1 MDRSSSPSDRNGARP
16 DRNGPRRLVSLL
28 PWKLLDEARARLPFL
43 RTSLPKI
50 SMPSPGTE
58 PGVGAKRS
66 RPPAVAP
73 ESIRVTCTDDCA
85 DKVEIQEISDVTE
98 FLARHRPAWSRVRWI
113 SIIGIRDVDGIW
125 AFSEKYQ
132 LHPLAVEDVVIN
144 AQRPKAED
152 YPASEHHPGRLFVV
166 GRLIELHDSRLHSH
180 QVNLFLGRNT
190 LVTIQEEG
198 AAVFEP
204 IYRRIQTAGSRLR
217 ENDVSFLL
225 YALLDAMVDS
235 GFPILER
242 YSARI
247 ENLEEELLTQPDRDT
262 LNKVHTI
269 KREMFLF
276 RRAMWPMRDLI
287 QQLQRE
293 KHECLSETTQTYF
306 RDVYDHCVQIIDLVE
321 TYREITGAVTET
333 YISTISNRTND
344 VMRVL
349 TVIGTIFIPL
359 TFLAG
364 VYGMNMNIPEAHWDG
379 FYFVFWGVCIAIA
392 VTMIAWFR
400 RRNWL

>member
-1 MDRSSSPSDRNGARP
+1 MEHPMEPSSPSSDRNGTH
-16 DRNGPRRLVSLL
+16 RLAEL
-28 PWKLLDEARARLPFL
+28 PWKLLGEARARLPFL
-43 RTSLPKI
+43 RTAVPKV

-58 PGVGAKRS
+58 AGLSAQRS
-66 RPPAVAP
+66 MPAAVTP
-73 ESIRVTCTDDCA
+73 ESIRVTCIDYCPDDVEVQEVA
-85 DKVEIQEISDVTE
+85 DIGG
-98 FLARHRPAWSRVRWI
+98 FLAEHRPSWSRVRWI
-113 SIIGIRDVDGIW
+113 SIIGIRDVDGIR
-125 AFSEKYQ
+125 AFAEKYQ

-144 AQRPKAED
+144 TQRPKAED
-152 YPASEHHPGRLFVV
+152 YPGSAHQPGRLFVV
-166 GRLIELHDSRLHSH
+166 GRLIELHDDHLHSH
-180 QVNLFLGRNT
+180 QVNFFLGRNT
-190 LVTIQEEG
+190 LVTIQETQ

-204 IYRRIQTAGSRLR
+204 VCQRIQVHGSRLR

-225 YALLDAMVDS
+225 YALLDAIVDS

-242 YSARI
+242 YSERI
-247 ENLEEELLTQPDRDT
+247 EDLEEELLTQPARDT
-262 LNKVHTI
+262 LHKVHTI

-287 QQLQRE
+287 QQLLRE
-293 KHECLSETTQTYF
+293 RHECLSETTQTYF

-359 TFLAG
+359 TFLSG
-364 VYGMNMNIPEAHWDG
+364 VYGMNMNIPETRWDG
-379 FYFVFWGVCIAIA
+379 FYFVFWGVCLAISA
-392 VTMIAWFR
+392 TMILWFR
-400 RRNWL
+400 RRRWL

>member
-1 MDRSSSPSDRNGARP
+1 MKLTSQSTNRSGSH
-16 DRNGPRRLVSLL
+16 RLTEL
-28 PWKLLDEARARLPFL
+28 PWRLLDEARARLPFL
-43 RTSLPKI
+43 GTALPKV
-50 SMPSPGTE
+50 SMPKPGTE
-58 PGVGAKRS
+58 PGFARKALEPSAR
-66 RPPAVAP
+66 AP
-73 ESIRVTCTDDCA
+73 ESIRVTCIDYCPDSVEVQEVA
-85 DKVEIQEISDVTE
+85 DIGE
-98 FLARHRPAWSRVRWI
+98 FLAQHRPSWSRVRWI
-113 SIIGIRDVDGIW
+113 SLVGIRDVETIH
-125 AFSEKYQ
+125 AFAEKYQ

-152 YPASEHHPGRLFVV
+152 YPGSAHQPGRLFVV
-166 GRLIELHDSRLHSH
+166 GRLIELHDGHLHSH
-180 QVNLFLGRNT
+180 QVNFFLGRNT
-190 LVTIQEEG
+190 LVTIQETQ

-204 IYRRIQTAGSRLR
+204 VCQRIQVQGSRLR

-225 YALLDAMVDS
+225 YGLLDAMVDN

-242 YSARI
+242 YSDRL
-247 ENLEEELLTQPDRDT
+247 EDVEEELLTHPARDT
-262 LNKVHTI
+262 LHKVHTI
-269 KREMFLF
+269 KREMYLF

-321 TYREITGAVTET
+321 TYREITGAITET

-359 TFLAG
+359 TFLSG
-364 VYGMNMNIPEAHWDG
+364 VYGMNMDIPEARWHG
-379 FYFVFWGVCIAIA
+379 MYAVFWLICLGLSA
-392 VTMIAWFR
+392 TMIAWFR
-400 RRNWL
+400 RRGWL